1 MPRGLL
7 KLIGP
12 GFNTAPNMAFPTEGR
27 NLDWGFFSSSRAK
40 LQCIL
45 VYCILGQDGRSIN
58 DQSNNEAFS
67 TSSK

>member
-27 NLDWGFFSSSRAK
+27 NLDLVFFSSSSRAN

-45 VYCILGQDGRSIN
+45 VQDGRSIN
-58 DQSNNEAFS
+58 DQSNIETF
-67 TSSK
+67 